1 MRKTPKSVFE
11 HKFGRRQFL
20 GTTLAGMGAALTA
33 GMPRISIAGAK
44 TVKLGMNIPMT
55 GDYAPWGLP
64 GLYGCEIVANNLNA
78 AGGVKIGGDTYQIE
92 MAAYDHGYDTE
103 KSVQGFKKLALED
116 DVKIVMMLGGSTV
129 ASIIPWAMRKKM
141 LTTTLLPSD
150 ITPDTP
156 YLVATC
162 ESHPLYNVTGV
173 EWLAEKNP
181 DLKTA
186 VIITTND
193 IEYGKQ
199 SAATYKAAFEVS
211 GIKVLDTNFHGFDVV
226 DFAPIVSSLLSHKP
240 DIFCM
245 ATDVYTT
252 PIIEQLFHQGFKG
265 KIVSCTCD
273 GYQDV
278 IAKTSKEFVEGLV
291 FQFPDFDDPK
301 LIGGNVNF
309 PDPGGFDAAFNK
321 DHAGEWSA
329 VAWEY
334 PSILLNWVEAAQ
346 AAGSIEPT
354 AVLEAMKADDSP
366 AHTFGPGK
374 WWGKELWGLD
384 NAIIGDWPVVAIN
397 DGRARIQ
404 EYRSVY
410 HWCQNNV
417 AELSKQMK
425 DLDLRIA

>member
-1 MRKTPKSVFE
+1 MAKTPPAVFQQR
-11 HKFGRRQFL
+11 FSRRRFL
-20 GTTLAGMGAALTA
+20 GTTIAGMGAALTA
-33 GMPRISIAGAK
+33 SMPRISVADAK
-44 TVKLGMNIPMT
+44 TVKIGMNIPMT

-64 GLYGCEIVANNLNA
+64 GLYGCEIIANNLNA
-78 AGGVKIGGDTYQIE
+78 AGGVEIGGDKYMIE
-92 MAAYDHGYDTE
+92 MASYDHGYDTE
-103 KSVQGFKKLALED
+103 KSVQGFKKLVLED
-116 DVKIVMMLGGSTV
+116 DVKMVMMLGGSTV

-199 SAATYKAAFEVS
+199 SAATYKAAFEVA
-211 GIKVLDTNFHGFDVV
+211 GIEVLDTNFHGFDVV
-226 DFAPIVSSLLSHKP
+226 DFAPIVSSLLAKKP

-252 PIIEQLFHQGFKG
+252 PIIEQLFHQGYEG

-273 GYQDV
+273 GYPDV

-301 LIGGNVNF
+301 LVGGDVNF

-334 PSILLNWVEAAQ
+334 PSILLNWVESAQ

-354 AVLEAMKADDSP
+354 EVLQAMKSDESP

-374 WWGKELWGLD
+374 WWGAALWGLD
-384 NAIIGDWPVVAIN
+384 NAVIGDWPVVAIN

-404 EYRSVY
+404 EFRSVY
-410 HWCQNNV
+410 NWCETNV

-425 DLDLRIA
+425 DLDLRVA

>member
-301 LIGGNVNF
+301 LIGGNINF

>member
-20 GTTLAGMGAALTA
+20 GTALAGMGAALTV
-33 GMPRISIAGAK
+33 GMPRVSIAGAK

-78 AGGVKIGGDTYQIE
+78 AGGIKVGGDTYQIE

-103 KSVQGFKKLALED
+103 KSVQGFKKLVLED

-162 ESHPLYNVTGV
+162 ESHPLYNMTGV
-173 EWLAEKNP
+173 EWLAEQNP
-181 DLKTA
+181 DAKTA

-199 SAATYKAAFEVS
+199 SAALYKAAFEVA
-211 GIKVLDTNFHGFDVV
+211 GIEVLDTNFHGFDVV
-226 DFAPIVSSLLSHKP
+226 DFAPIVSSLLSNKP

-252 PIIEQLFHQGFKG
+252 SIVEQLFHQGYKG
-265 KIVSCTCD
+265 KIVSCTLD

-291 FQFPDFDDPK
+291 FEFPDFDDPK
-301 LIGGNVNF
+301 LIGGSVNF

-346 AAGSIEPT
+346 AAGSVEPEP
-354 AVLEAMKADDSP
+354 VLEAMKANSSP

-374 WWGKELWGLD
+374 WWGADLWGLD
-384 NAIIGDWPVVAIN
+384 NAVVGDWPVVVIK

-410 HWCQNNV
+410 DWLQKNNAV
-417 AELSKQMK
+417 LKKHMQA
-425 DLDLRIA
+425 LDLRTV

>member
-103 KSVQGFKKLALED
+103 KTVQGFKKLALED

-301 LIGGNVNF
+301 LIGGNINF

>member
-1 MRKTPKSVFE
+1 MTKTPPAVF
-11 HKFGRRQFL
+11 KQRFSRRRFL

-33 GMPRISIAGAK
+33 SMPRISHGAAK

-78 AGGVKIGGDTYQIE
+78 AGGVEIGGDKYMIE
-92 MAAYDHGYDTE
+92 MASYDHGYDTE
-103 KSVQGFKKLALED
+103 KSVQGFKKLVLED
-116 DVKIVMMLGGSTV
+116 DVKMVMMLGGSTV

-173 EWLAEKNP
+173 EWLAEQNP

-199 SAATYKAAFEVS
+199 SAATYKAAFEVA

-226 DFAPIVSSLLSHKP
+226 DFAPIVSSLLSQKP

-273 GYQDV
+273 GYPDV

-301 LIGGNVNF
+301 LVGGEVNF

-354 AVLEAMKADDSP
+354 AVLEAMKANESP
-366 AHTFGPGK
+366 AHTFGAGK
-374 WWGKELWGLD
+374 WWGADLWGLD
-384 NAIIGDWPVVAIN
+384 NAVIGDWPVVAIN

-404 EYRSVY
+404 EFRSVY
-410 HWCQNNV
+410 HWCQTNV
-417 AELSKQMK
+417 AELAKQMK
-425 DLDLRIA
+425 ELDLRVA

>member
-103 KSVQGFKKLALED
+103 KTVQGFKKLALED

-384 NAIIGDWPVVAIN
+384 NAIVGDWPVVAIN

>member
-1 MRKTPKSVFE
+1 MSKTPKSVFE
-11 HKFGRRQFL
+11 HKFGRRRFL
-20 GTTLAGMGAALTA
+20 GTALAGMGAALTA

-92 MAAYDHGYDTE
+92 MASYDHGYDTE
-103 KSVQGFKKLALED
+103 KSVQGFKKLVLED
-116 DVKIVMMLGGSTV
+116 DVKMVMMLGGSTV

-162 ESHPLYNVTGV
+162 ESHPLYNMTGV
-173 EWLAEKNP
+173 EWLAEHNP
-181 DLKTA
+181 DAKTA

-199 SAATYKAAFEVS
+199 SAALYKAAFEVA
-211 GIKVLDTNFHGFDVV
+211 GIEVLDTNFHGFDVV
-226 DFAPIVSSLLSHKP
+226 DFAPIVSSLLANKP

-252 PIIEQLFHQGFKG
+252 PIVEQLFHQGYKG
-265 KIVSCTCD
+265 KIVSCTLD

-291 FQFPDFDDPK
+291 FEFPDFDDPK
-301 LIGGNVNF
+301 LVGGSVNF

-346 AAGSIEPT
+346 AAGSVEPEP
-354 AVLEAMKADDSP
+354 VLEAMKANSSP

-374 WWGKELWGLD
+374 WWGADLWGLD
-384 NAIIGDWPVVAIN
+384 NAVVGDWPVVVIN

-410 HWCQNNV
+410 DWLQKNNAV
-417 AELSKQMK
+417 LKKHMQA
-425 DLDLRIA
+425 LDLRTV

>member
-226 DFAPIVSSLLSHKP
+226 DFAPIVSSLLSSKP
-240 DIFCM
+240 DIFAM

-301 LIGGNVNF
+301 LIGGNINF

>member
-20 GTTLAGMGAALTA
+20 GTALAGMGAALTA

-64 GLYGCEIVANNLNA
+64 GLYGCEIVAGNLNA
-78 AGGVKIGGDTYQIE
+78 AGGIKVGGDTYQIE

-103 KSVQGFKKLALED
+103 KSVQGFKKLVLED
-116 DVKIVMMLGGSTV
+116 DVKMVMMLGGSTV

-162 ESHPLYNVTGV
+162 ESHPLYNMTGV
-173 EWLAEKNP
+173 EWLAEQNP
-181 DLKTA
+181 DAKTA

-199 SAATYKAAFEVS
+199 SAALYKAAFEVA
-211 GIKVLDTNFHGFDVV
+211 GIEVLDTNFHGFDVV
-226 DFAPIVSSLLSHKP
+226 DFAPIVSSLLSKKP

-252 PIIEQLFHQGFKG
+252 PIVEQLFHQGYKG
-265 KIVSCTCD
+265 KIVSCTLD

-291 FQFPDFDDPK
+291 FEFPDFDDPK
-301 LIGGNVNF
+301 LVGGSVNF

-346 AAGSIEPT
+346 AAGSVEPEP
-354 AVLEAMKADDSP
+354 VLEAMKANSSP

-374 WWGKELWGLD
+374 WWGADLWGLD
-384 NAIIGDWPVVAIN
+384 NAVVGDWPVVVIN

-410 HWCQNNV
+410 DWLQKNNAV
-417 AELSKQMK
+417 LKKHMQA
-425 DLDLRIA
+425 LDLRTV